1 MTDLD
6 LLLPL
11 IDDVA
16 QQIHAADALVIAAGA
31 GLGVD
36 SGLPDFRGTRG
47 FWRAYPA
54 LGRQRL
60 RFQDIASPAAFRRDA
75 RIAWGFY
82 GHRLALYRQTVP
94 HEGFALLKR
103 WMAERALG
111 GRVFTSNVDG
121 QFQRAGLPHVHECH
135 GSIHLLQCS
144 RPCGERVWSADS
156 VQPEVDE
163 AQCRL
168 ISELP
173 RCPDCGAVARPA
185 ILMFDDAAWVETP
198 FERQADALDDWLTQ
212 VRGCRLVVLEI
223 GAGSAIVSVRSF
235 AQRLSRGPGVRWIR
249 LNPDGSRLPPGHGP
263 SLQGG
268 ALELLRR
275 IHERMPGPISA

>member
-1 MTDLD
+1 MSDAD

-11 IDDVA
+11 IDEVA
-16 QQIHAADALVIAAGA
+16 QQIQAAEALVVAAGA

-36 SGLPDFRGTRG
+36 SGLPDFRGSRG
-47 FWRAYPA
+47 FWQAYPA

-60 RFQDIASPAAFRRDA
+60 RFQDIANPAAFRRDA
-75 RIAWGFY
+75 RVAWGFY

-94 HEGFALLKR
+94 HEGFALLKQ
-103 WMAERALG
+103 WMAARALG

-121 QFQRAGLPHVHECH
+121 QFQRAGLPDVHECH

-144 RPCGERVWSADS
+144 RPCSARVWSADS
-156 VQPEVDE
+156 FQPEVDE

-185 ILMFDDAAWVETP
+185 ILMFDDDAWVEAP
-198 FERQADALDDWLTQ
+198 FERQADALDDWLAQ
-212 VRGCRLVVLEI
+212 VRGRRLVVLEI

-235 AQRLSRGPGVRWIR
+235 AQRLARVPGVRWIR

-263 SLQGG
+263 SLPGG

-275 IHERMPGPISA
+275 IHERMPDPTSA